1 MPRNA
6 AVAASWA
13 RALLRP
19 VPWRARL
26 LAWLVPLR
34 LAYREVFRGAARAV
48 VIADLAHFCHLQS
61 TTHVVGDPTGSAQ
74 LEGRRQVGLRIR
86 GYLALTDE
94 QLDEY
99 RRQALAGEERA

>member
-6 AVAASWA
+6 DVVGGWA
-13 RALLRP
+13 RGLFRP

-26 LAWLVPLR
+26 LAWFVPLR
-34 LAYREVFRGAARAV
+34 VAYREVFRGAARAV
-48 VIADLAHFCHLQS
+48 VIADIAHFCHLQS

-86 GYLALTDE
+86 GYLALADE

-99 RRQALAGEERA
+99 RRQALAAEER